1 MSTLLSSAAAG
12 LMLGVLYTASPLT
25 VWVVLAG
32 AVFAPLAGRGLPE
45 RERRLMLAILGCGL
59 AARIGYV
66 ALLFLAGLPHHN
78 DMAVGALA
86 GDEAYYLSRALRV
99 RDLLFGYSYGNYD
112 YFVSADEYGRTS
124 YLTLITWLQIAFGP
138 TPYSLRLLNALF
150 FVSGATLLYRTVRSG
165 LGPATALTGLL
176 ILLFLPSLFVSSVS
190 LLKESLYFLA
200 ASGLF
205 ACVVRLA
212 RSPSVRATALFIA
225 VAAAVLWL
233 LNDLRRGAVVLA
245 VAGIATGLIIR
256 IAGATP
262 RRLAASLV
270 AAVMV
275 AAIALSIPG
284 VRQRTLRGVEN
295 AAGIHA
301 GHVFTVGHAYKLM
314 DEGFYVSP
322 AAPAALDL
330 QLTAPQAMRFLARAA
345 ASFLVTPLPWQL
357 RSRGELAFLPEHLL
371 WYGFL
376 ILLPIGMVAG
386 WKRDPLITSLLIG
399 FILPTAAVLAVT
411 NGNVGTLLRM
421 RGLVTPYMIW
431 LSALGL
437 IAVVDAL
444 AARRPWPLHFTML
457 ADAGKRGA

>member
-12 LMLGVLYTASPLT
+12 LVLGVLYTASPLT
-25 VWVVLAG
+25 VWVVLAA
-32 AVFAPLAGRGLPE
+32 AVLTPLAGHGLPE
-45 RERRLMLAILGCGL
+45 RERRLMLTILACGL
-59 AARIGYV
+59 AARVGYIAV
-66 ALLFLAGLPHHN
+66 LFLAGLPNHN

-86 GDEAYYLSRALRV
+86 GDESYYLSRALRL
-99 RDLLFGYSYGNYD
+99 RDLLFGISHGNYD

-165 LGPATALTGLL
+165 LGPATGLTGLL
-176 ILLFLPSLFVSSVS
+176 ILLFLPSLLVSSVS

-205 ACVVRLA
+205 ACVARVA
-212 RSPSVRATALFIA
+212 RSTSVRTTALSITLA
-225 VAAAVLWL
+225 TIILWL

-245 VAGIATGLIIR
+245 LAGIATGLIIR

-270 AAVMV
+270 AAVIV
-275 AAIALSIPG
+275 IAIALSLPA
-284 VRQRTLRGVEN
+284 VRQRTLRGVES
-295 AAGIHA
+295 AAKIHA

-314 DEGFYVSP
+314 DDGFYVFP
-322 AAPAALDL
+322 AAPATLNLD
-330 QLTAPQAMRFLARAA
+330 LTAPQAIRFLVRAA
-345 ASFLVTPLPWQL
+345 ASFLLTPLPWQL
-357 RSRGELAFLPEHLL
+357 RSRGELAFLPEHIL

-376 ILLPIGMVAG
+376 ILLPLGIVAG
-386 WKRDPLITSLLIG
+386 WKRDPMITSLLIG
-399 FILPTAAVLAVT
+399 FMLPTAAVLAVT

-444 AARRPWPLHFTML
+444 AARRPWPLHFTLL

>member
-1 MSTLLSSAAAG
+1 VSTLLPSVAAG
-12 LMLGVLYTASPLT
+12 LMLGMLYTASPLT
-25 VWVVLAG
+25 MWVVLAG
-32 AVFAPLAGRGLPE
+32 AALAPLAGRGLPE
-45 RERRLMLAILGCGL
+45 RERRLVLAILACGL
-59 AARIGYV
+59 AARVAYV
-66 ALLFLAGLPHHN
+66 SLLFLAGLPDHN

-86 GDEAYYLSRALRV
+86 GDEAYYLSRALRF
-99 RDLLFGYSYGNYD
+99 RDLLLGYSYGNYD
-112 YFVSADEYGRTS
+112 YFVTADEYGRTS
-124 YLTLITWLQIAFGP
+124 YLTLISWLQVAFGP

-150 FVSGATLLYRTVRSG
+150 FVSGAMLLYRTVRSG
-165 LGPATALTGLL
+165 LGPATALAGLL

-205 ACVVRLA
+205 ACVVRVA
-212 RSPSVRATALFIA
+212 RSPSVRATALFVT
-225 VAAAVLWL
+225 VAAGVLWL

-245 VAGIATGLIIR
+245 IAGIATGLIIR
-256 IAGATP
+256 IAATP

-270 AAVMV
+270 AAVIV
-275 AAIALSIPG
+275 ATVALSIPA
-284 VRQRTLRGVEN
+284 VRQRTLRGVES
-295 AAGIHA
+295 AAKIHA

-314 DEGFYVSP
+314 DDGFYVFP

-330 QLTAPQAMRFLARAA
+330 GLTAPQAMRFLARAA

-357 RSRGELAFLPEHLL
+357 RSRGELAFLPEHIL
-371 WYGFL
+371 WYGLL
-376 ILLPIGMVAG
+376 ILLPLGIVAG

-421 RGLVTPYMIW
+421 RGLVTPYLIW

-444 AARRPWPLHFTML
+444 AARRPWRLHFTMI
-457 ADAGKRGA
+457 ADAGKGGA